1 MRKTLAAALCALTL
15 LALASC
21 GGAENPTNPSGSAF
35 NFYFAPKGV
44 QLVMGA
50 DPAAVLPALGEPLKT
65 FPSPS
70 CAINAVDTNYRYP
83 GYVLTVTDP
92 DKGGDY
98 ITSVQLSDDTYATA
112 EGVYIGSGFDEVTA
126 AYGTDYKEDNGFYTY
141 TRGRSTLQ
149 FKITDGA
156 VTQIV
161 YDYLF

>member
-1 MRKTLAAALCALTL
+1 MKKTLAAALCVLAL
-15 LALASC
+15 LALAAC
-21 GGAENPTNPSGSAF
+21 GGAENPTNPSGSAL

-50 DPAAVLPALGEPLKT
+50 DPTAVLPALEEPLNT

-70 CAINAVDTNYRYP
+70 CAVSAVDTNYSYP
-83 GYVLTVTDP
+83 GYVLTVTEP
-92 DKGGDY
+92 DKGEDY
-98 ITSVQLSDDTYATA
+98 ITAIKLADDTYATA
-112 EGVYIGSGFDEVTA
+112 EGVYIGSSFDEVTA
-126 AYGTDYKEDNGFYTY
+126 AYGTAYEEVNGFYTY